1 MADMINIEDKIT
13 ILRGRNMIKLFTHT
27 DLDGIG
33 CAILAKL
40 AFGTEVVDVEYC
52 NYDDIDLKVEKYFD
66 SGVEYECHITDIS
79 INEELAKKID
89 DIKKEYRLSYHEKIC
104 WLLDHHSTALGL
116 NKYEWCKVQIENE
129 ETNIKT
135 SGTEMYY
142 HWLIDN
148 GYLNRSDV
156 LDRFVELVR
165 NYDIWRWSTLGDKG
179 IICKQV
185 NDLLY
190 LYGRDKFID
199 WCFTEIYEDS
209 FPWLYESDLLVL
221 EIEQNN
227 IDNYIKNKNEQMLI
241 MPLCDKTC
249 GIVFAEKYFSE
260 LGNKLC
266 RMHPEIDFVAMID
279 MRGTVSYR
287 TIKDDIDLGKDVAKL
302 FGGGGH
308 TKAAGSTFANG
319 VQFDVI
325 NKIFCNNN

>member
-1 MADMINIEDKIT
+1 
-13 ILRGRNMIKLFTHT
+13 MIKLFTHT

-40 AFGTEVVDVEYC
+40 AFGTEVVNIEYC
-52 NYDDIDLKVEKYFD
+52 NYDDIDSKVEEYFN
-66 SGVEYECHITDIS
+66 SGSEYECHITDIS
-79 INEELAKKID
+79 INKELANKISNSEKK
-89 DIKKEYRLSYHEKIC
+89 YQ
-104 WLLDHHSTALGL
+104 LLDHHPTALGL
-116 NKYEWCKVQIENE
+116 NEFGWCNVKIENE

-142 HWLIDN
+142 HWLADN
-148 GYLNRSDV
+148 GYLIKDCA

-165 NYDIWRWSTLGDKG
+165 NYDTWRWSTLGDKG

-190 LYGRDKFID
+190 LYGREKFID
-199 WCFTEIYEDS
+199 WCIMEIYEDS
-209 FPWLYESDLLVL
+209 FPYLYESDELVL

-227 IDNYIKNKNEQMLI
+227 IDNYIKKKNEQLLI
-241 MPLCDKTC
+241 MPLCGMTC
-249 GIVFAEKYFSE
+249 GVVFAEKYFSE

-266 RMHPEIDFVAMID
+266 QMRPEIDFVAMID
-279 MRGTVSYR
+279 MSGTVSYR
-287 TIKDDIDLGKDVAKL
+287 TIKDNIDLGKDVAKL

-308 TKAAGSTFANG
+308 PKAAGSTFANG

-325 NKIFCNNN
+325 NKIFNI